1 MAMEFR
7 ACVASAHVFS
17 MLYRF
22 TDTKRVL
29 HWENMVAQIMW
40 LLHFKV
46 AEKAVGLESWDAVG
60 DEAYPEIENMFPFDP
75 LGKSS

>member
-1 MAMEFR
+1 
-7 ACVASAHVFS
+7 
-17 MLYRF
+17 
-22 TDTKRVL
+22 
-29 HWENMVAQIMW
+29 MW

-75 LGKSS
+75 LGKSSWGSFNNKLSVDAVRLSLSCCDN